1 MIKFVVVLLCLG
13 QFAISSIA
21 QNTPM
26 HICPPN
32 WWVGFEQDTL
42 QILIHQKQVG
52 AAKAVLNHPTVR
64 LIEQRKVANPN
75 YLFVDLLITST
86 TLPGILELELIH
98 PEGKSQILRYEL
110 NGRAED
116 AVLRTGVNSEDLIYL
131 IFPDRFSNGD
141 ESNDIDLEKMDAR
154 IIRDSM
160 FVRHGGDIEG
170 IIQHLDYVSDLGAT
184 ALWINPLLEN
194 DQPLESY
201 HGYAYTDHYEIDSRF
216 GTNQEYANLVSE
228 AHSKD
233 LKVLIDIVFNHV
245 GNQHW
250 LYTDIPDST
259 WFNWWDGFQ
268 RTSYR
273 APTLLDPHASHL
285 DRKIMTDGWFTH
297 HMPDLNQR
305 NSMLAKYLIQNS
317 IWWVESSGVDGFRI
331 DTYAYSDQDFMREWA
346 KSIKAEYPKLTFFGE
361 TWVHGATIQSFFT
374 EKTGVRGN
382 FDSHLPGVTDF
393 QSYYAIN
400 EALTKEQGWTEGA
413 ARLYYTLAK
422 DGIYE
427 DPMANVVFLDNHDL
441 SRFYSMIG
449 EDFAKWKMGITWLMT
464 TRGIPMIYYGTEIL
478 MKNFADP
485 DGKVREDFPG
495 GWEGDPENKFQ
506 STGRSKQEQLA
517 FDYLQ
522 KLAQFRKTSEALK
535 SGKLIQFVPEDGVYV
550 YFRKSALETVM
561 VILNTSDKE
570 KSLDL
575 TRFEECILGRTTAKS
590 VLNDSEVNLSQPLA
604 LPAWSEQVLMMN

>member
-1 MIKFVVVLLCLG
+1 MRFISVFLFIVLQGLTTL
-13 QFAISSIA
+13 A
-21 QNTPM
+21 QPEPL
-26 HICPPN
+26 HVCPPN

-42 QILIHQKQVG
+42 QILIHQKDVG
-52 AAKAVLNHPTVR
+52 ERTVILNHPSVKLLKQEGT
-64 LIEQRKVANPN
+64 ANPN
-75 YLFVDLLITST
+75 YLFVDLLIKPDTK
-86 TLPGILELELIH
+86 PGPVDLELIH
-98 PEGKSQILRYEL
+98 KSGKPQILKYDLLERSEGSK
-110 NGRAED
+110 NRF
-116 AVLRTGVNSEDLIYL
+116 GVDSEDLIYL
-131 IFPDRFSNGD
+131 IFPDRFANGD
-141 ESNDIDLEKMDAR
+141 ESNDVDPTKIDQR

-160 FVRHGGDIEG
+160 FVRHGGDISG
-170 IIQHLDYVSDLGAT
+170 IKQRLDYVSDLGAT

-216 GTNQEYANLVSE
+216 GTNQEYTELVDA

-233 LKVLIDIVFNHV
+233 LKVLIDVVFNHV
-245 GNQHW
+245 GNEHW
-250 LYTDIPDST
+250 LFKDMPDST
-259 WFNWWDGFQ
+259 WFNWWDEFQ

-273 APTLLDPHASHL
+273 APTLLDPHASEL
-285 DRKIMTDGWFTH
+285 DRKIMSDGWFTH

-305 NSMLAKYLIQNS
+305 NSKLAKYLIQNS

-331 DTYAYSDQDFMREWA
+331 DTYAYSDQDFMRNWA
-346 KSIKAEYPKLTFFGE
+346 KAIKAEYPKLSFFGE

-374 EKTGVRGN
+374 EKNGVRGN

-400 EALTKEQGWTEGA
+400 EALTKEQGWIEGA

-441 SRFYSMIG
+441 SRFYSMVNQ
-449 EDFAKWKMGITWLMT
+449 DFQKWKMGITWLLT

-495 GWEGDPENKFQ
+495 GWKDDPINKFKEE
-506 STGRSKQEQLA
+506 GRTKSENDA
-517 FDYLQ
+517 FDFLQ
-522 KLAQFRKTSEALK
+522 NLARFRKESDALK
-535 SGKLIQFVPEDGVYV
+535 TGKMIQFVPVDGIYV
-550 YFRKSALETVM
+550 YFRVSENETVM
-561 VILNTSDKE
+561 VVLNTSDKD
-570 KSLDL
+570 KQIDL
-575 TRFEECILGRTTAKS
+575 SRFDECIKGRRNPMDVMLLEKMK
-590 VLNDSEVNLSQPLA
+590 LNESPTIKAQSAGIYRFN
-604 LPAWSEQVLMMN
+604 